1 MPKAPRQLDPDDPV
15 QELALEMRNLRL
27 HAENPSLEKLG
38 RAMSCSHATVSAY
51 LNGRRLPP
59 PGQLKAFVEACGE
72 SAAWPAWQRRLEAV
86 HERLSRL
93 PASDVPKTA
102 AEQRVDAGDKHQ
114 PGAIADDTAQVP
126 KPAARKRFA
135 RAVRGAA
142 TTQARV
148 PTFQPAVDDIRP
160 VDDVLRWLGYKEL
173 SPGVEEPDGEPER
186 TQPLVEIHVASRT
199 VAEKLQLGA
208 NATVVSR
215 HQQSRIDGAPRSL
228 QTSFYPSSLVTRGAH
243 RLIETSE
250 ISQGAVAYLEEALGI
265 KQVGY
270 RDLITV
276 RAPDENEAAFFNL
289 GAGSSAGVFEVF
301 RIVFNEDGRPIR
313 LTISVF
319 PGDELVYVR
328 RFRSPN
334 ADGSARLP
342 GD

>member
-1 MPKAPRQLDPDDPV
+1 M
-15 QELALEMRNLRL
+15 
-27 HAENPSLEKLG
+27 
-38 RAMSCSHATVSAY
+38 
-51 LNGRRLPP
+51 
-59 PGQLKAFVEACGE
+59 
-72 SAAWPAWQRRLEAV
+72 
-86 HERLSRL
+86 
-93 PASDVPKTA
+93 PKTA

-148 PTFQPAVDDIRP
+148 PTFQLP
-160 VDDVLRWLGYKEL
+160 VDDVLRQLGYEEL
-173 SPGVEEPDGEPER
+173 SAGVEEPDGEPER
-186 TQPLVEIHVASRT
+186 TQPLVEIDVASRT

-215 HQQSRIDGAPRSL
+215 HQQSRIDGALRSL

-270 RDLITV
+270 REWITV

-289 GAGSSAGVFEVF
+289 GAGSSADVFEVF

-319 PGDELVYVR
+319 PGDRLAFVR

-334 ADGSARLP
+334 ADGSARLS